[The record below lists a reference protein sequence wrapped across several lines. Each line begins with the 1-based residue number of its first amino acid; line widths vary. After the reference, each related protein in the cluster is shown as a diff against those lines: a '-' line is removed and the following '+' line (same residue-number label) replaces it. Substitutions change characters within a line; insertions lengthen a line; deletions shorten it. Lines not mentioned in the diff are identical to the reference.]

1 VRHYTNTNWGWGNGS
16 SSRVFAYVGSPG
28 FNLQYKKK
36 KKDIICSINDLAGF
50 PQGPK
55 DS

>member
-1 VRHYTNTNWGWGNGS
+1 MAQAVECLPMWEALDLIS
-16 SSRVFAYVGSPG
+16 STK
-28 FNLQYKKK
+28 KKK